1 MSKSVPEH
9 LVSEGHANISPPGKL
24 VGEEKEKSAS
34 EASRKILQLIAQKMI
49 WFARNVKKRTNL
61 TFGNRQVKS

>member
-9 LVSEGHANISPPGKL
+9 LVSEGHANTPGK
-24 VGEEKEKSAS
+24 VGGGGKEKSAS